1 MGKEGGWGTPPNPR
15 VGAAAPK
22 NPAPLLWRG
31 RLDGGIGHRRVRLRL
46 AGAYFPPYIV
56 PRGYGIRIPRGT
68 I

>member
-1 MGKEGGWGTPPNPR
+1 MNRATARGRSRATAR
-15 VGAAAPK
+15 DAPTF
-22 NPAPLLWRG
+22 LWRG
-31 RLDGGIGHRRVRLRL
+31 RLDGGIGHRQVGLRL